1 MSPFHSMSPVSTAIG
16 RRTLLA
22 AALGLGIAGHASAAD
37 FTMRISHQF
46 PPTHQ
51 TAVNLAQFEK
61 DVEAATQGRVDV
73 QIFGSAQLFKPN
85 QNHPAVASGK
95 IEAASILNFQWG
107 GTIPEM
113 SVSIIPYLMTS
124 VAKQKAFIGSEA
136 AKMLDAKMA
145 ARGVKNI
152 AWMVDANDGIFTS
165 AKKPLL
171 APADF
176 AGLKIRGLNKL
187 FDTGLSAVG
196 AQASSMPGS
205 EVYQAL
211 QTGVLD
217 AGFTGVKAANSRKFY
232 EVQKYGV
239 ASNIILAFDN
249 LVVNPAWWDGLPA
262 DVQGEIQKAADKAV
276 QRSIQPEDGIP
287 AEDLKA
293 LNDKGMQ
300 AVALTR
306 AQEKV
311 MADAMQPAVKKEF
324 LSQTGA
330 DGEKLLKLV
339 DKL

>member
-1 MSPFHSMSPVSTAIG
+1 MSPFSTAIG
-16 RRTLLA
+16 RCTLIA
-22 AALGLGIAGHASAAD
+22 AALALGIAGQASAAD

-46 PPTHQ
+46 PPTHH
-51 TAVNLAQFEK
+51 TALNLGQFEK
-61 DVEAATQGRVDV
+61 DVEAATKDRVDV
-73 QIFGSAQLFKPN
+73 QIFGAAQLFKPN

-95 IEAASILNFQWG
+95 IEAAAILSFQWG

-124 VAKQKAFIGSEA
+124 AAKQQAFIGSEA
-136 AKMLDAKMA
+136 SKMLDAKMA
-145 ARGVKNI
+145 ARGVRNI
-152 AWMVDANDGIFTS
+152 AWIVDTNDGIFTS
-165 AKKPLL
+165 AKKPLV

-187 FDTGLSAVG
+187 FDAGLGAMG

-217 AGFTGVKAANSRKFY
+217 AGFTGVQAANSRKFY
-232 EVQKYGV
+232 EIQKYGV

-262 DVQGEIQKAADKAV
+262 DVRGAIQQAADKAV
-276 QRSIQPEDGIP
+276 QRSLHKTDGVP
-287 AEDLKA
+287 AEHIKV

-300 AVALTR
+300 AIALTK

-324 LSQTGA
+324 LREAGA
-330 DGEKLLKLV
+330 DGEKLLQLV